1 MVTGPIPQINQA
13 LNPTAPP
20 PVAPTPPSPA
30 APIAPVQTG
39 FTPLPQGQ
47 GGQNIGLAQTN
58 GTDSALISENA
69 IQAQSAPLPPAGAE
83 QANSLNQGS
92 APGIPPFP
100 GIIPSAA
107 QGNNS
112 GFSPES
118 SQTFIQSAPTS
129 PIQDL
134 GAGATIDLTA

>member
-20 PVAPTPPSPA
+20 PVAPSPPSPA

-39 FTPLPQGQ
+39 FTPLPQSGQ
-47 GGQNIGLAQTN
+47 TDGLNQTN
-58 GTDSALISENA
+58 GTDSVLISENA
-69 IQAQSAPLPPAGAE
+69 IQAQTAPPPPAGAD
-83 QANSLNQGS
+83 QVSTLN
-92 APGIPPFP
+92 PGPPPGTPPFP

-107 QGNNS
+107 QAS
-112 GFSPES
+112 QTGFIPSED
-118 SQTFIQSAPTS
+118 QTFIQAAPVS

-134 GAGATIDLTA
+134 AAGQSLDVTA